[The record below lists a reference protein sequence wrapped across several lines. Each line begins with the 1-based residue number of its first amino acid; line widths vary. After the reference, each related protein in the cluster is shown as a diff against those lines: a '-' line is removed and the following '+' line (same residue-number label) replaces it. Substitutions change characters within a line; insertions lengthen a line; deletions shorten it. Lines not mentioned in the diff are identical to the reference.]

1 MTKKKTQST
10 TSSVDST
17 RASRGKT
24 GHGGVVAKSDKREP
38 SGKQGKP
45 ASKKVEEPK
54 STKKAQPGKGG
65 RNEPAGKVR
74 NQPAPAAPKRPQKV
88 VRDTK
93 NEKPETTSRN
103 RPPKG
108 GTSKH
113 APAAKAPSGKSAA
126 ESRGRKPEPKQA
138 DRGTKARNDR
148 TANAPKKAELKN
160 TSAKKPVTGKK
171 PDPRNQARDAGRA
184 QAPKKTEPKKAL
196 PAKNSRNDH
205 RAQAPKKAEPKKAA
219 PAKNAQPARKTDSRR
234 AEPAHDS
241 RAQGRTRGEKKAE
254 PVRGH
259 HTTKR
264 PDPRQAQPQKKVQPT
279 RHAPQPVKKNEPA
292 RASHSPKKPDP
303 KHAQPQKHTAAKNTQ
318 PQKNTQGKRAPSKNP
333 APTKNVQ
340 QKNVPQKNVQQKNVP
355 QKNVQQK
362 NVQQKNLPVS
372 KPVTPQKN
380 AQPRNSAPQ
389 KNVQAAIPAP
399 AQKKAPLKNQQPQKP
414 AVAAKKAE
422 PVRNEPTM
430 APAPEPTPAKLK
442 VLPALMDPQ
451 AKLLE
456 LVAMGEDMEAEQ
468 LVEAAEEIL
477 SSIPESTISVP
488 DSDDD
493 AGIDSDKEIDDDTPG
508 IHNNDP
514 VRMYLRRMGEVSLL
528 TREGEVDIAR
538 RIEDGEARVLEV
550 VLNSQLAVQEIINLG
565 EKLRK
570 DKIRVRDVTRK
581 YDDGE
586 TPDSSDEER
595 QKEEI
600 LRLIDKI
607 KRLNKDIHKLQN
619 QNRARI
625 KQKTPTVIGSYK
637 RLLNKRNLTPLEKLQ
652 KDFYEAL
659 CELKLHKQQIQD
671 VVNRLK
677 DMLTRMTETEG
688 VVREVEL
695 TCGLSLR
702 DLRGQIRSGK
712 GTRTKSGFFSL
723 EKLQELDLKARE
735 SEKAKIKLEKES
747 ELNFAELR
755 ETYEAICRGEEQAER
770 AKNELVEA
778 NLRLVVSIAKKYTN
792 RGLQFLDLIQEGNI
806 GLMKAVD
813 KFEYTRGYKFS
824 TYATWW
830 IRQAI
835 TRSIADQARTIRIPV
850 HMIETINKLN
860 RVSRMLV
867 QELGREPTPDEI
879 ADRMEIPPDKV
890 LKVLKIAKEPISLES
905 PVGDEEDSHLGD
917 FLEDKTVI
925 APPDAVIAN
934 SLEEQIRKVLATLSP
949 REEKVL
955 RMRFGIGA
963 RSDHTLEEVGQD
975 FSVTRERIRQIE
987 AKALRKLRHPSRTKL
1002 LKGYF
1007 EQNYDEAQLEKTSIP
1022 PEKPGRNNK
1031 FSVDF
1036 SLPEK

>member
-10 TSSVDST
+10 TNSFDST
-17 RASRGKT
+17 RPSRGKT
-24 GHGGVVAKSDKREP
+24 GKTGTAAKSDKHEP
-38 SGKQGKP
+38 SRKAGP
-45 ASKKVEEPK
+45 AASKKVEEPK
-54 STKKAQPGKGG
+54 STKKPQPGKGG
-65 RNEPAGKVR
+65 RNEPTAKGRNVKNEKQEKTSR
-74 NQPAPAAPKRPQKV
+74 NQPAKGVNPKHSAGGKPQ
-88 VRDTK
+88 
-93 NEKPETTSRN
+93 
-103 RPPKG
+103 
-108 GTSKH
+108 
-113 APAAKAPSGKSAA
+113 AAKNAPGKPQAAKNAPGKPQPKNAPGKPQAAKNAPGKPQAAKNTSAA
-126 ESRGRKPEPKQA
+126 RGRQA
-138 DRGTKARNDR
+138 ERSSDRNPKARNDR
-148 TANAPKKAELKN
+148 NAP
-160 TSAKKPVTGKK
+160 
-171 PDPRNQARDAGRA
+171 
-184 QAPKKTEPKKAL
+184 
-196 PAKNSRNDH
+196 
-205 RAQAPKKAEPKKAA
+205 APKKAEPKNGH
-219 PAKNAQPARKTDSRR
+219 AKNAGNAKKTENHGQPRGAKNAPAPARNDRRSQAMKKTETKKPSPAKHAPSGKKPEAGKGNVARGAQSANRSRNEPKTEPARDRHSAKRPGESKPTLLPRHGQAGKHAQAAKPAPQSSRRSEPTQAPSSSKKSDSRHPQPQKNVHPK
-234 AEPAHDS
+234 AQAPQKAAQPQKNAPVKHAQQKNVQPQKSQKAQAPEKTVQPKNVQAAKPVPAP
-241 RAQGRTRGEKKAE
+241 KKAE
-254 PVRGH
+254 PV
-259 HTTKR
+259 K
-264 PDPRQAQPQKKVQPT
+264 PE
-279 RHAPQPVKKNEPA
+279 PVKNVK
-292 RASHSPKKPDP
+292 
-303 KHAQPQKHTAAKNTQ
+303 
-318 PQKNTQGKRAPSKNP
+318 
-333 APTKNVQ
+333 APT
-340 QKNVPQKNVQQKNVP
+340 PP
-355 QKNVQQK
+355 
-362 NVQQKNLPVS
+362 P
-372 KPVTPQKN
+372 
-380 AQPRNSAPQ
+380 
-389 KNVQAAIPAP
+389 
-399 AQKKAPLKNQQPQKP
+399 
-414 AVAAKKAE
+414 
-422 PVRNEPTM
+422 
-430 APAPEPTPAKLK
+430 PAPEPPAPALK
-442 VLPALMDPQ
+442 VLPPLMDPQ

-456 LVAMGEDMEAEQ
+456 LVALGEDMEAEQ

-477 SSIPESTISVP
+477 SAIPESNISVP

-493 AGIDSDKEIDDDTPG
+493 GGLDSDKEIDDDTPG

-586 TPDSSDEER
+586 TTDGSDEER

-607 KRLNKDIHKLQN
+607 KRLNKDIHKLMN

-625 KQKTPTVIGSYK
+625 KAKSNTVIGSYK

-659 CELKLHKQQIQD
+659 TELKLHKQQIQD

-677 DMLTRMTETEG
+677 EMLTRMTETET
-688 VVREVEL
+688 VVREIEL
-695 TCGLSLR
+695 ISGLSLK
-702 DLRGQIRSGK
+702 DLRGFIRSGK
-712 GTRTKSGFFSL
+712 GTRTKNGYFSL

-747 ELNFAELR
+747 ELNFGELR

-879 ADRMEIPPDKV
+879 AERMEIPPDKV

-1007 EQNYDEAQLEKTSIP
+1007 EQNYDEAQLEKASIP
-1022 PEKPGRNNK
+1022 PEKPGRNK

-1036 SLPEK
+1036 SQPEK